1 MCGVLSKCRKHGYV
15 LSVIF
20 MYRAKA
26 ADSAAHSKQL
36 NPLVQKCS
44 PALESYMCGVLSKCR
59 KHGYVLS
66 VISMYRVQAADSAAH
81 SETTTLCY
89 PISYTRTQQFSIHTR

>member
-1 MCGVLSKCRKHGYV
+1 
-15 LSVIF
+15 
-20 MYRAKA
+20 MYPAKA
-26 ADSAAHSKQL
+26 ADSAALSKQV

-81 SETTTLCY
+81 SETTTLYY
-89 PISYTRTQQFSIHTR
+89 PVSYTRTQQFSIHTR

>member
-1 MCGVLSKCRKHGYV
+1 MCGVLSKCWKHGYV
-15 LSVIF
+15 LSVIS

-26 ADSAAHSKQL
+26 TDSAAHSKQV
-36 NPLVQKCS
+36 NPLVQKCG

-59 KHGYVLS
+59 KQGYVLS
-66 VISMYRVQAADSAAH
+66 VISMYHTQAADSTAH

-89 PISYTRTQQFSIHTR
+89 PISYTRTHQFSLPTR